1 MTDTTT
7 PVPAEAAPA
16 EHVGHAADQHYAHVA
31 IALAFITA
39 IEVAV
44 SYMGLPTVPE
54 IGILII
60 LMGIKFFTVA
70 AQFMHLKFDN
80 KILTRIFYGG
90 LFLATGVYLIALST
104 FRVWN
109 I

>member
-7 PVPAEAAPA
+7 QPEVAHE
-16 EHVGHAADQHYAHVA
+16 EHAGHAADNHYVKIA

-39 IEVAV
+39 LEVAV
-44 SYMGLPTVPE
+44 SYMGMPVVAE
-54 IGILII
+54 IAILLV

-80 KILTRIFYGG
+80 KILSRLFYGG
-90 LFLATGVYLIALST
+90 LFLATGVYLIALFT
-104 FRVWN
+104 FR
-109 I
+109 IFDI